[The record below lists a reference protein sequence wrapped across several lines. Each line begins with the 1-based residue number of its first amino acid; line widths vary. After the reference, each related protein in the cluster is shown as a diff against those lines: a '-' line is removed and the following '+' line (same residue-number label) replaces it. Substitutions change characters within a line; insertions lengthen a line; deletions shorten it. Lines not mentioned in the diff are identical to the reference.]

1 MKISELVAL
10 LEIEMYYILV
20 IANFITVGLLVGGL
34 FYVNM
39 AVVPTFRALNTGRYA
54 EFHHVLD
61 QYSDPYMPI
70 LTFSTALLGLIEL
83 WFTHSPWQ
91 FVSRLIGI
99 TCIISVALISISV
112 HGPLNRRIRTWQ
124 PDGQIENLSEIRVR
138 WVAGHRVR
146 TVLAFIGLV
155 ALLLPVVFPA

>member
-1 MKISELVAL
+1 
-10 LEIEMYYILV
+10 MYSILV
-20 IANFITVGLLVGGL
+20 IANFVTLGLLVGGL

-39 AVVPTFRALNTGRYA
+39 AVVPTFTALSTGRYA

-61 QYSDPYMPI
+61 QHSDPYMPI

-83 WFTHSPWQ
+83 WFTHTPWQ

-99 TCIISVALISISV
+99 ACIVSVALISIGV

-124 PDGQIENLSEIRVR
+124 PDRQIENLAEIRQH
-138 WVAGHRVR
+138 WVAGHRIR
-146 TVLAFIGLV
+146 TVLAFIGLI
-155 ALLLPVVFPA
+155 ALLLPVVFSA